1 MRFAK
6 TGIEFCKYTGSSSVF
21 GWVCAAHFCFCLF
34 CDFLFLSVSSVPNVA
49 IVRSYLSLE
58 FSVTF
63 VCSGCLSKGKQSLQC
78 LVLLHY
84 I

>member
-1 MRFAK
+1 
-6 TGIEFCKYTGSSSVF
+6 
-21 GWVCAAHFCFCLF
+21 LF

-49 IVRSYLSLE
+49 IVRSCLSLE

-63 VCSGCLSKGKQSLQC
+63 VCNGCLSKGMQSLQC
-78 LVLLHY
+78 LVLLNY